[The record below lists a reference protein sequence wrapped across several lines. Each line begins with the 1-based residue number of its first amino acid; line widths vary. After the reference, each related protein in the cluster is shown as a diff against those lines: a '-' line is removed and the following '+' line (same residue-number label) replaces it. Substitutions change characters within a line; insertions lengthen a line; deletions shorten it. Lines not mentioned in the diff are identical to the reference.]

1 MEFKVWRS
9 AKNKEWY
16 WTLVASNG
24 EKIGASG
31 EGYKNKADCLHIL
44 GRIKEGAAAAPIEEL
59 AAPPAKPKKPAK
71 PKAAKAKA
79 APAKA
84 AATPKAAKPK
94 AAPKAKAPAKPK
106 AEKKPKAP
114 AKPKAP
120 KPAA

>member
-24 EKIGASG
+24 EKIAASG

-44 GRIKEGAAAAPIEEL
+44 GRIKEAAAAAPVEEL
-59 AAPPAKPKKPAK
+59 TAAAPK
-71 PKAAKAKA
+71 PKAAKAKV
-79 APAKA
+79 AKPKA
-84 AATPKAAKPK
+84 VVEPKAAKPK
-94 AAPKAKAPAKPK
+94 AAPKPKAAVKPK
-106 AEKKPKAP
+106 AA
-114 AKPKAP
+114 

>member
-79 APAKA
+79 AAPA
-84 AATPKAAKPK
+84 KAAKPK